1 MSVPDLHDF
10 SEEEQR
16 DIEAELQEGFAD
28 IEDRCV
34 ELTRCKE

>member
-34 ELTRCKE
+34 DMLSCQE